1 MAFPR
6 WAGLLAAAVALVL
19 AANAPLTASAQGG
32 FPPPAPPPYTPAA
45 DAKDLKAVLFNW
57 TWHMGM
63 LRGIDEHE
71 LIVSLEYQGKG
82 TVQVDGQP
90 CALTK
95 YRASINY
102 QTSGERIQY
111 TCTRAGKAYSAIEVV
126 SGPYAWNEDLVGA
139 EIVKGKGKA
148 TPLPGAVEARLIR
161 LWASPQG
168 APKAALQG
176 AKQPDANKL
185 ADDVG
190 NSAGDTKLA
199 WEGGKP
205 VVTFPIPGVPG
216 ATATATLNARYMAER
231 VVVRHGSTTTEFS
244 YGDYNDWNSSL
255 NKVEVLYA
263 GKMTEKQNGKV
274 VRDLTTTETETG
286 RVYVVMPVPASVKAA
301 IKVSAPFP
309 AIATIPVLA
318 NPFGALFGQPAQPAK
333 DEPMPRTAD
342 GKPDMTGNWNSFV
355 GFFNWRYGN
364 RRCGP
369 TQSSD
374 CTPAWNQTTDFEF
387 EAPSRFGPNRPLYK
401 PEFWDKVQQLDMWTN
416 KEDPVMTCQPLGVP
430 RQGGPSRIFQTA
442 RDITFIYGGGF
453 DGGGGYP
460 EYRIIP
466 TDNRQH
472 DPKDLTTRYMGQTV
486 GHWEGDTL
494 VLDSVGFNDQTWL
507 GRGGFFHSDQMHVVE
522 KFTRKGNEIL
532 YEVTVED
539 PEVLVEPWVM
549 TPRKLTANPS
559 PDAGLVAERGNCEVY
574 ELTNITSQIRH

>member
-1 MAFPR
+1 MAFSR
-6 WAGLLAAAVALVL
+6 WAGLFAAAVALVL
-19 AANAPLTASAQGG
+19 ANAPLKASAQGG

-95 YRASINY
+95 YRASTNY

-111 TCTRAGKAYSAIEVV
+111 TCTRAGKTYSAIEVV
-126 SGPYAWNEDLVGA
+126 SGPYAWNEDIVGA

-185 ADDVG
+185 PDDVG
-190 NSAGDTKLA
+190 NSAGDTKLT

-205 VVTFPIPGVPG
+205 VVTYPIPGVPG
-216 ATATATLNARYMAER
+216 ATATATLNAKYMAES
-231 VVVRHGSTTTEFS
+231 VVVRHGSTTTEFT

-274 VRDLTTTETETG
+274 VRELTTTETETG
-286 RVYVVMPVPASVKAA
+286 SVYVVMPVPASVKAA
-301 IKVSAPFP
+301 TKVPGPFP

-318 NPFGALFGQPAQPAK
+318 SPFGPPAGQQAAQPAA
-333 DEPMPRTAD
+333 EQPTPRLD
-342 GKPDMTGNWNSFV
+342 GKPDMTGNWNAFV

-369 TQSSD
+369 TQSAD

-387 EAPSRFGPNRPLYK
+387 EAPSRYGPNRPLYK
-401 PEFWDKVQQLDMWTN
+401 PQFWDKVQQLDMWTN

-430 RQGGPSRIFQTA
+430 RQGGPTRVFQTA

-507 GRGGFFHSDQMHVVE
+507 GRGGFFHSEQMHVVE

-549 TPRKLTANPS
+549 TPRKLTANPN
-559 PDAGLVAERGNCEVY
+559 PDAGLVAERGSCEVY
-574 ELTNITSQIRH
+574 ELSNITSQIRH